1 MNPTQPAPDQPG
13 SSLILRPEHALAQYA
28 VTAPANEI
36 DDSLHLRDLLRIIY
50 KRKWWILSV
59 AIVMLVVSTLN
70 TLMETPQ
77 YRATTTIQIEKQAQR
92 VVDYRD
98 ASGATELYD
107 DGQFFQT
114 QIELLRSKALAERV
128 MEALRLDLDRKPNAG
143 APATGA
149 EKATDPVAERG
160 DWIGRILTT
169 LRKRSEPSIKDTQ
182 MLDRES
188 VVGALR
194 GSMQVEPVPNSRLV
208 RINVVGAD
216 PALAARV
223 ANAWAD
229 AYTKS
234 NMERKVD
241 ASSYAR
247 TFLEQELAKSKIR
260 LEESENS
267 LVQYTRQKQILSV
280 DEKSNPLTQNFTDF
294 SAALAKAEQ
303 DRIKNEAN
311 YDEIKRT
318 LSSSRDL
325 LENKALATFR
335 ESKAKLEL
343 EYQQQLRTYK
353 PGHPSMQA
361 LQAQIDLSE
370 QRIQS
375 ESKAITGSVETTA
388 KAALDSAI
396 AQETRLRA
404 RVETSRRSILDVQDQ
419 GIRYNI
425 LKREV
430 DTNRE
435 MYSGLLKN
443 LKEVGVTAMV
453 GTNNVSVVDK
463 ADVPLFPFRPDVYR
477 GAMTGILLGLMAG
490 LALAFVVEYMDDSI
504 KFPDEVERFTGLPLI
519 GVIPKVNVSKSSPED
534 QATREPRSALAEAY
548 RSVRTALQ
556 FSTARGAPRTIVV
569 TSCTKNEGKTTSAM
583 ALAVALSQM
592 GKRVLIVDG
601 DMRNPTLH
609 QMFDTDHVSGLSN
622 ILSSDTEPISVTR
635 KTDFPNLYLITAG
648 PLPPNPA
655 ELLSGPGLVNLLDP
669 GASHFDH
676 IVIDAPPILGI
687 ADAIILCNQ
696 VDASLFVIE
705 SGKTRRAAIRNAIRR
720 LRQSGTA
727 PLGAI
732 LTKLGSDMTMYGYE
746 SDFYYYGNK
755 EALAGTRKT

>member
-128 MEALRLDLDRKPNAG
+128 MEALQLDLDRKPNAV

-149 EKATDPVAERG
+149 EKATDPVAEHG
-160 DWIGRILTT
+160 DWIGRIRTT

-182 MLDRES
+182 LLDRES

-404 RVETSRRSILDVQDQ
+404 RVETSKRGILDVQDQ

-463 ADVPLFPFRPDVYR
+463 ADVPLFPFRPDVFR

-592 GKRVLIVDG
+592 GRRVLIVDG

-609 QMFDTDHVSGLSN
+609 QMFDTDHMSGLSN

-705 SGKTRRAAIRNAIRR
+705 SGKTRKAAIRNAIRR

>member
-13 SSLILRPEHALAQYA
+13 SALILRPEHALAQYA

-404 RVETSRRSILDVQDQ
+404 RVETSKRGILDVQDQ

-463 ADVPLFPFRPDVYR
+463 ADVPLFPFRPDVFR

-592 GKRVLIVDG
+592 GRRVLIVDG

-609 QMFDTDHVSGLSN
+609 QMFDTDHMSGLSN